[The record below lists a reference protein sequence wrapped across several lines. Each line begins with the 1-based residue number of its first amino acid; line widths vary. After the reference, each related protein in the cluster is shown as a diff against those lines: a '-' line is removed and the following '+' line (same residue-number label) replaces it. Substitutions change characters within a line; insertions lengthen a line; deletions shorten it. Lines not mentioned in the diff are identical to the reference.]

1 MNEPRLPTES
11 PSKEL
16 SPRFAG
22 MAIPTLTDQQRT
34 EFDRNGFLIV
44 EHALTNDEISR
55 YRHVLERF
63 DHTISENY
71 GGVINSA
78 ARKAGEHLELR
89 NAVAQADELLDLM
102 VQPTTFPLL
111 TQLMNGHITLT
122 TSHVFIRPT
131 SPKGTKKDSK
141 QIGWHRDGPAYGA
154 SEQNG
159 VLPWLITKIGYFLTD
174 TTIPDCAALR
184 VIPGSHKYAGPAPI
198 AEDESEPY
206 GAIEVKVKAG
216 SAVFLDN
223 RLFHSVGPNL
233 SSVARETIYI
243 GYCWRYLKSI
253 DFVEQ
258 PKELLDKGTPIQ
270 RQLLGDASSPL
281 AYFLPSQTD
290 TPLADWMR
298 NSPASTPLSEY
309 PSSGQ
314 IDFSESH

>member
-1 MNEPRLPTES
+1 MTKARLPTKS

-16 SPRFAG
+16 SPRFNG
-22 MAIPTLTDQQRT
+22 WDIPTLTIQQRN
-34 EFDRNGFLIV
+34 EFDRNGFLII
-44 EHALTNDEISR
+44 EDALTNEEVST
-55 YRHVLERF
+55 YRQVIARF
-63 DHTISENY
+63 DQTISDNY
-71 GGVINSA
+71 GGIINSTP
-78 ARKAGEHLELR
+78 REAGEHLELR
-89 NAVAQADELLDLM
+89 NAIAHADELLDLM

-122 TSHVFIRPT
+122 TSHAFIRPT
-131 SPKGTKKDSK
+131 SPKGTKRDSK

-184 VIPGSHKYAGPAPI
+184 IIPGSHKYSGSAPI
-198 AEDESEPY
+198 AEGKSEPF

-216 SAVFLDN
+216 TAVFLDN
-223 RLFHSVGPNL
+223 RLFHSVGPNF
-233 SSVARETIYI
+233 SSVTRENIYI
-243 GYCWRYLKSI
+243 GYCWRYLKCL

-258 PKELLDKGTPIQ
+258 PKELLDKCTPIQ
-270 RQLLGDASSPL
+270 RQLLGEASSPL

-290 TPLADWMR
+290 TPLVDWMR
-298 NSPASTPLSEY
+298 DSPAATRLSEY
-309 PSSGQ
+309 PSSGL

>member
-1 MNEPRLPTES
+1 MNKARLPTKS
-11 PSKEL
+11 LSKEL
-16 SPRFAG
+16 SPRFTG
-22 MAIPTLTDQQRT
+22 HDIPTLTDQQRN
-34 EFDRNGFLIV
+34 EFYQNGFLIV

-55 YRHVLERF
+55 YRHVIDRF

-71 GGVINSA
+71 GGIINST
-78 ARKAGEHLELR
+78 AREAGEHLELR
-89 NAVAQADELLDLM
+89 NAVAHADELLDLM

-122 TSHVFIRPT
+122 TSHAFIRPT
-131 SPKGTKKDSK
+131 SPKGTKKNSK

-174 TTIPDCAALR
+174 TTIPDCSALC
-184 VIPGSHKYAGPAPI
+184 VVPGSHKYSGPAPI
-198 AEDESEPY
+198 AEGESEPY

-223 RLFHSVGPNL
+223 RLLHSVGPNF
-233 SSVARETIYI
+233 SSVARENIYI

-258 PKELLDKGTPIQ
+258 PKELLDKCTPIQ

-290 TPLADWMR
+290 TPLVDWIR
-298 NSPASTPLSEY
+298 NSPGATRLSEY
-309 PSSGQ
+309 PSSGP
-314 IDFSESH
+314 IDFSETH